1 MKQTEERKMVV
12 FVCEDS
18 PEGIFTGVYDAWNS
32 RLGHE
37 NVRLEVQGEY
47 NYSLFSEYRE
57 VAVDRLKAQKVVRS
71 VRRSLSELAYSWIY
85 RTALSEREDRAEA
98 VYRFLVCGF
107 SAGAAGRRITENLQ
121 IPAVQTVF
129 QINRAVANEA
139 HLQTEFLRFAEYSD
153 HVLFSEIG
161 PKNRV
166 TALLMPYFTDRL
178 PSEPFIIYDKNHQE
192 AGVWTGKGR
201 WYMMR
206 GAETEPLQALS
217 GRTDQSEYAELWSA
231 FFHQIGIKERE
242 NPVCQRMHLPLRY
255 RKYMTEF
262 QFGSNRSNLAKL

>member
-1 MKQTEERKMVV
+1 MVV

-153 HVLFSEIG
+153 QVLFSEIG

-217 GRTDQSEYAELWSA
+217 GRTDQSEYAALWSA

-242 NPVCQRMHLPLRY
+242 NPACQRTRLPLRY

-262 QFGSNRSNLAKL
+262 QSGSNRSNLAKL

>member
-1 MKQTEERKMVV
+1 M
-12 FVCEDS
+12 
-18 PEGIFTGVYDAWNS
+18 
-32 RLGHE
+32 
-37 NVRLEVQGEY
+37 
-47 NYSLFSEYRE
+47 
-57 VAVDRLKAQKVVRS
+57 
-71 VRRSLSELAYSWIY
+71 
-85 RTALSEREDRAEA
+85 
-98 VYRFLVCGF
+98 
-107 SAGAAGRRITENLQ
+107 
-121 IPAVQTVF
+121 QTVF

-139 HLQTEFLRFAEYSD
+139 HLQIEFMRFAEYSD
-153 HVLFSEIG
+153 QVLFSEIG

-217 GRTDQSEYAELWSA
+217 GKTDQSEYAALWSA

-242 NPVCQRMHLPLRY
+242 NPACQRTRLPFRC

-262 QFGSNRSNLAKL
+262 QSGSNRSNLAKL